1 MFVHPELLHREQ
13 QRGHAQL
20 IAELELARQAKAA
33 PSPHHRLR
41 TTVRRARIYLSSR
54 RSWYRLT
61 ALLTGHRHPD
71 PEPAVP
77 RQAEPT
83 THHGTPPD
91 TAQLTAGS
99 PVTGRAFVPDPGV
112 RPTPRER

>member
-61 ALLTGHRHPD
+61 RSVDRSPPPRSG
-71 PEPAVP
+71 AVP
-77 RQAEPT
+77 RRAEPT
-83 THHGTPPD
+83 THHGTPR
-91 TAQLTAGS
+91 
-99 PVTGRAFVPDPGV
+99 RA
-112 RPTPRER
+112 R

>member
-33 PSPHHRLR
+33 RSPHHRLR
-41 TTVRRARIYLSSR
+41 TTVRRARTYLSSR

-83 THHGTPPD
+83 SHHGTPPD

-99 PVTGRAFVPDPGV
+99 RAQ
-112 RPTPRER
+112 

>member
-1 MFVHPELLHREQ
+1 MFVHPERLHREQ

-33 PSPHHRLR
+33 RSPHHRLR
-41 TTVRRARIYLSSR
+41 TTVRRARTYLSSR

-61 ALLTGHRHPD
+61 ALLIGHRHPD

-91 TAQLTAGS
+91 TAQLTAACPSDGPCVRS
-99 PVTGRAFVPDPGV
+99 RSGV